1 MAQFGVTILKPVS
14 SPPRF
19 PSRPA
24 FILLI
29 TTSGLIRMETMF
41 HPEMG
46 PVLQPHWGRG
56 VAWRSQPSDCVGTTP
71 HSDSVVLA
79 YIGFWVRVTCEFSV
93 HISVL
98 FLHRV

>member
-1 MAQFGVTILKPVS
+1 MAQFGVTILKSVS

-41 HPEMG
+41 HPEME
-46 PVLQPHWGRG
+46 PVPQPHWGRG
-56 VAWRSQPSDCVGTTP
+56 EAWRSQPPDRVGATLNSDRVLCWPIFG
-71 HSDSVVLA
+71 SV
-79 YIGFWVRVTCEFSV
+79 
-93 HISVL
+93 
-98 FLHRV
+98 